1 MAERRGRT
9 QADNGQRADRRERV
23 QADDRPHVPDGVL
36 LVAKDPGPTSH
47 DIVGLVRRLT
57 GVRRV
62 GHGGTLD
69 PFAAGVLPVFV
80 GQATRLAEYHLGD
93 DKEYRALVAFGAR
106 STTDDLEGELT
117 DSDAPSPTR
126 EQVEAALTGFEGVI
140 EQVPP
145 DYSAVHVGG
154 RRAYE
159 LARHGKK
166 PELRPRT
173 VTIHGLRLI
182 DWDATVAG
190 RPVATI
196 EVRCSAGTYIRA
208 LARDLGER
216 LGSGAYLAALTRT
229 ASGPFRISEA
239 RPLDD
244 VRAALAAGRAAALL
258 LPPDA
263 GLELRRVQVSGRD
276 LAALL
281 RGQPVAATEPGSDE
295 ELVRVTDSQGRL
307 AAIARVRGGR
317 LHPDKVLLPPTAT
330 G

>member
-1 MAERRGRT
+1 MAERGRRT
-9 QADNGQRADRRERV
+9 ARDETA
-23 QADDRPHVPDGVL
+23 RPRPQVPDGIL
-36 LVAKDPGPTSH
+36 LVAKEPGPTSH
-47 DIVGLVRRLT
+47 DIVGLVRRLS

-117 DSDAPSPTR
+117 PTDAPPPVR
-126 EQVEAALTGFEGVI
+126 AAVEQALPSFVGSI

-173 VTIHGLRLI
+173 VTIHALTLT
-182 DWDATVAG
+182 DWDAG
-190 RPVATI
+190 DGQRPTATI
-196 EVRCSAGTYIRA
+196 EVRCSAGTYIRS

-216 LGSGAYLAALTRT
+216 LGCGAYLAALTRT
-229 ASGPFRISEA
+229 ASGPFRLAEA
-239 RPLDD
+239 RSLDE
-244 VRAALAAGRAAALL
+244 VRGALAEGRAARIM

-263 GLELRRVQVSGRD
+263 GLDVPQLTLGGRE

-281 RGQPVAATEPGSDE
+281 KGQAVPAPKPQAEAEAS
-295 ELVRVTDSQGRL
+295 ELVRVTDDRGRL
-307 AAIARVRGGR
+307 AAIAHLRGGR
-317 LHPDKVLLPPTAT
+317 LYPDKVLLPPTAEH